1 MRTRH
6 PFTTIQAASERWP
19 RGHGA
24 GEGTRHRPGLCRGD
38 PSGQGRAQARLF
50 GKSSW
55 IGADSQRNSKLEQK
69 RPSRFGSPKG
79 QVPGRKQEL
88 VRALLRPSGTHA
100 HVVLQ
105 LRQQLKLEPLCAC
118 RPRGKRRP
126 HLGWSTAQEVT
137 AEALRRSGQPPTK
150 QLALNAAADKGT
162 CGCSPPAAGLLFPPP
177 GGPYLDL
184 HD

>member
-162 CGCSPPAAGLLFPPP
+162 CGCSPPAAELVFPPS
-177 GGPYLDL
+177 GGRYPDL